1 MATYNSKQYANSP
14 RSMVGAFPGNMIGFY
29 WEVPIT
35 ANAANGDIFNFGTVP
50 KGFRVLGA
58 TLEATDID
66 TNVSPTVTINVG
78 DAGSATRYFSAST
91 VGQAG
96 TASVASAVAG
106 LHFINTDDTLIVG
119 TIPTGPATGTTG
131 SIYLSI
137 WGRFE
142 GSAS

>member
-1 MATYNSKQYANSP
+1 MATYNSRQYANSP

-66 TNVSPTVTINVG
+66 TNASPTVTINVG
-78 DAGSATRYFSAST
+78 DAGSATRYFSAAT

-142 GSAS
+142 GAAS